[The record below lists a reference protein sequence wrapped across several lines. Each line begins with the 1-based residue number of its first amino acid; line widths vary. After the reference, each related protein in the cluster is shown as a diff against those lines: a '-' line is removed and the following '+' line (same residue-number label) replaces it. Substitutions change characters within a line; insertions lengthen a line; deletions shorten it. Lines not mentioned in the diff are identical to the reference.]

1 MSERYDTGMRFE
13 ELPEVD
19 PTEVRFSQW
28 IVGMLEASRTYA
40 DFLNEKA
47 SIEPRSGFEADNT
60 RLSSFRVPDYASTQ
74 ITAALGCIEALEMMI
89 IRENS
94 ANVEVR
100 ISPYGQYALLR
111 NAIDA
116 AATCLWM
123 LDPASNTGRL
133 KRRLLL
139 EVDETR
145 NAASLRTSL
154 GQPVKDW
161 KTKKR
166 ARIRELAD
174 EAGLEG
180 WNPLK
185 ANLDTTTSMLESIE
199 RHHADPVMPWLAWWQ
214 LASGHAHGKS
224 WATLASHQFEEIDG
238 SRDGSSATYRV
249 TANFGVL
256 AGMLLET
263 MKLIRCA
270 LERYQML
277 ARTNGTIRQ

>member
-1 MSERYDTGMRFE
+1 MSMRFE
-13 ELPEVD
+13 ELHEVD

-28 IVGMLEASRTYA
+28 IVGMLEASRTHA
-40 DFLNEKA
+40 DFLDNEIA
-47 SIEPRSGFEADNT
+47 IQHGSGFAVDNT

-74 ITAALGCIEALEMMI
+74 LSAALGCIEALEMMI
-89 IRENS
+89 TRENS
-94 ANVEVR
+94 DSLEVR

-111 NAIDA
+111 NALDA
-116 AATCLWM
+116 AVTCLWM
-123 LDPASNTGRL
+123 LDPVSSTGRL

-145 NAASLRTSL
+145 NAAALKASQ
-154 GQPVKDW
+154 GHPANDW
-161 KTKKR
+161 KSKKR
-166 ARIRELAD
+166 ARIRELTRQ
-174 EAGLEG
+174 AGIEG

-185 ANLDTTTSMLESIE
+185 VDLASTTKMLESIE
-199 RHHADPVMPWLAWWQ
+199 RHHEDPVMPWLAWWQ

-256 AGMLLET
+256 AGMLFET

-270 LERYQML
+270 LQRYQML
-277 ARTNGTIRQ
+277 AQTRGAVLS